1 MKINLLALKSST
13 STISNPKKPRNIVEI
28 FMTINNYC
36 AKHMVGKESPVRIAL
51 VMLTAV
57 FVASVRF

>member
-13 STISNPKKPRNIVEI
+13 SAISKPKKTRHVVEI
-28 FMTINNYC
+28 FIT
-36 AKHMVGKESPVRIAL
+36 MVGKESTVRTGL